1 MPMNIWYFADD
12 RGNSPVREFIDELPL
27 DEQAKVF
34 AYINELKKQ
43 GHNLRRPLADYVKD
57 GIYELRPKANRLFYF
72 FFLKENVVFVHAI
85 KKKTNG
91 IPEKDIALS
100 LKRKKYIEEY
110 RTNIVK
116 EENYED

>member
-1 MPMNIWYFADD
+1 MNIWYFADD
-12 RGNSPVREFIDELPL
+12 RGHSPVREFIDELPL

-34 AYINELKKQ
+34 AYIDELKKQ

-85 KKKTNG
+85 KKKTNE
-91 IPEKDIALS
+91 IPENDIALS
-100 LKRKKYIEEY
+100 LKRKKYIEKY

-116 EENYED
+116 EVE

>member
-1 MPMNIWYFADD
+1 MFAY
-12 RGNSPVREFIDELPL
+12 IDELG
-27 DEQAKVF
+27 
-34 AYINELKKQ
+34 KQ

-85 KKKTNG
+85 KKKTND

-100 LKRKKYIEEY
+100 IKRKKYIEKY
-110 RTNIVK
+110 QTNIVK
-116 EENYED
+116 EVK